1 VFPRGE
7 RGEGKEAETGREICA
22 NLWDPQDHA
31 TFLTREMPRGSGL
44 IGLQATKKKNYEAW
58 RRRYSTL

>member
-44 IGLQATKKKNYEAW
+44 IGLQATKKKK
-58 RRRYSTL
+58 L